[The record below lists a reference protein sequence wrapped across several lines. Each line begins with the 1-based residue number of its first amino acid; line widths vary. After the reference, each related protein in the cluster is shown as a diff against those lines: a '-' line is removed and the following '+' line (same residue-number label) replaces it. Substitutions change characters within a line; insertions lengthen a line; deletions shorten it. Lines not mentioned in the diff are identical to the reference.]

1 MVNIGFST
9 VCGFEHPLGV
19 LECAPVG
26 RGPTVFGLV
35 LLTLWD
41 TSPMGAVRGHCR
53 GCWASSAWHPH
64 ACLVWSGHSDGK
76 AVQGLREAPG
86 EGKTHRPKGVLE
98 PGQSL
103 PGLELAVLQVAQGM
117 LESPLAEAGGQ
128 VAQTHEVAALVGRGH
143 PGPKLSGC
151 QLS

>member
-1 MVNIGFST
+1 MYIGFGAI
-9 VCGFEHPLGV
+9 CGLEHPLGV

-41 TSPMGAVRGHCR
+41 ISPMGAVRGHRPR
-53 GCWASSAWHPH
+53 GAHT
-64 ACLVWSGHSDGK
+64 LVRSRRSDGK
-76 AVQGLREAPG
+76 AVEGLRAPR
-86 EGKTHRPKGVLE
+86 EGKTHRPEGVLE

-103 PGLELAVLQVAQGM
+103 PGLELAVLQVAQGV
-117 LESPLAEAGGQ
+117 LESALAEAGGQ
-128 VAQTHEVAALVGRGH
+128 VAETHEVALLVGRVH
-143 PGPKLSGC
+143 PGPKLSSR